1 LEENNVPVTEGMD
14 DGTNKP
20 GVKGENGEGWVDLDE
35 YQREQSIEGGE
46 KGEKGAGLVVQDS
59 DLEPERT
66 RAGFNEDTGFE
77 NEDEDDMPAPKKVKI
92 KHGDSAKIS
101 KKPLD
106 REARKREKK
115 ARLKAGRREKHEEK
129 QRAQE

>member
-1 LEENNVPVTEGMD
+1 MVRISQGSGGRM
-14 DGTNKP
+14 
-20 GVKGENGEGWVDLDE
+20 GEGWMDLDE
-35 YQREQSIEGGE
+35 YQREQSIEGGQ

-66 RAGFNEDTGFE
+66 RAVFNEDRGFV
-77 NEDEDDMPAPKKVKI
+77 DEDQDDIPAPKKVKT
-92 KHGDSAKIS
+92 KHGDSVKTS

-115 ARLKAGRREKHEEK
+115 ARLKAGRREKNEEK
-129 QRAQE
+129 QRTQE